1 MKKIVAV
8 AFFVLFLTS
17 TISIQSDSVE
27 SIDNNTIYVDDVPGE
42 GPNNPP
48 EDFTL
53 IQEAI
58 NASKDGDTVFVY
70 SGTYYGNIVVD
81 KSIELAGE
89 QKETTIIDGIGKK
102 VIIRIIADE
111 VTLQCFSIINSSG
124 TFLDNSGIVVEA
136 DGVHI
141 SGNIVSHHPY
151 NALSL
156 ETKNSRITNNVFSF
170 CVCDIEV
177 YTHGCIYVGDSENV
191 ELSYNNIK
199 DNVLGL
205 AVVESHNISIS
216 QNNFYRNN
224 QNAYFRYDTHHFL
237 RPINWNENFWERGRQ
252 LPKPIPGGLLLGDES
267 FYLVIPLIAFDWNPA
282 SEPYD
287 ISL

>member
-1 MKKIVAV
+1 MLVTASVFPIV
-8 AFFVLFLTS
+8 TS

-124 TFLDNSGIVVEA
+124 TFLGEIW
-136 DGVHI
+136 GK
-141 SGNIVSHHPY
+141 G
-151 NALSL
+151 
-156 ETKNSRITNNVFSF
+156 
-170 CVCDIEV
+170 
-177 YTHGCIYVGDSENV
+177 
-191 ELSYNNIK
+191 
-199 DNVLGL
+199 
-205 AVVESHNISIS
+205 
-216 QNNFYRNN
+216 
-224 QNAYFRYDTHHFL
+224 
-237 RPINWNENFWERGRQ
+237 
-252 LPKPIPGGLLLGDES
+252 
-267 FYLVIPLIAFDWNPA
+267 PL
-282 SEPYD
+282 
-287 ISL
+287 